1 MIAVICAMEV
11 ELERILQAMEH
22 ISRET
27 VAGVECTL
35 GTLEGCDAVAAV
47 CSVGKV
53 SAAQCTQAI
62 LSRYAPQAVFHSGIA
77 GAVAPDVGHMDV
89 VCARELTYRDV
100 SEEVKR
106 GFLPMGGYFL
116 ADPRLVSAVLRA
128 EPECKLGCI
137 ATGDLFVSSAEE
149 KKRLWEDY
157 HALCADMES
166 AAVAQVCTANR
177 TPFAVIRCISDLADG
192 DAHEDYASFERAA
205 AEKSAN
211 ILRSALKSITE
222 SNILN

>member
-11 ELERILQAMEH
+11 ELERILQAMEDKTE
-22 ISRET
+22 ET
-27 VAGVECTL
+27 VAGVRCHL
-35 GTLEGCDAVAAV
+35 GRLEGCDTVAAL

-62 LSRYAPQAVFHSGIA
+62 LSRFSPRAVLHSGIA
-77 GAVAPDVGHMDV
+77 GGIGPDLRQMDV

-116 ADPRLVSAVLRA
+116 ADPGLVSAVLRA
-128 EPECKLGCI
+128 DPACRLGCI
-137 ATGDLFVSSAEE
+137 ATGDLFVSAGEE
-149 KKRLWEDY
+149 KRRLWEDY

-166 AAVAQVCTANR
+166 AAVAQVCAVNGV
-177 TPFAVIRCISDLADG
+177 PFAVIRCISDLADD
-192 DAHEDYASFERAA
+192 DAHTDYAAFEQAA
-205 AEKSAN
+205 ADKSAGILCAALRQWN
-211 ILRSALKSITE
+211 IENKA
-222 SNILN
+222 